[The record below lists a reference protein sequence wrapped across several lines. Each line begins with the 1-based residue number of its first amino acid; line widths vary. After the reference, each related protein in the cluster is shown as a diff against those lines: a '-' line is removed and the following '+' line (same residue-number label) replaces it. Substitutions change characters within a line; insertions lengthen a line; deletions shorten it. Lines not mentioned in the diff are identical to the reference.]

1 MNTENQRAADEF
13 RSRLQALHARG
24 DVILAKKGKL
34 VKSFDENS
42 AAILAIV
49 DQFNGLRRLASDTDQ
64 QEAFETFLA
73 SLESVS
79 AGVKV
84 LQRSWKHVE
93 QSRAEILSLRKR
105 FDAGHLERIANGQ
118 RKADSDVLSVAD
130 LDALYNP
137 LRDEAADFS
146 DACDRQCDED
156 DTNLSRVKAQG
167 LQTLYSEL
175 KQETSTLLDQLVS
188 ELDER
193 KRWID
198 LTERQYVG
206 EVTALDLDYQ
216 QLRIEMEAW
225 EPLS

>member
-1 MNTENQRAADEF
+1 M
-13 RSRLQALHARG
+13 
-24 DVILAKKGKL
+24 
-34 VKSFDENS
+34 
-42 AAILAIV
+42 
-49 DQFNGLRRLASDTDQ
+49 
-64 QEAFETFLA
+64 
-73 SLESVS
+73 
-79 AGVKV
+79 
-84 LQRSWKHVE
+84 
-93 QSRAEILSLRKR
+93 
-105 FDAGHLERIANGQ
+105 
-118 RKADSDVLSVAD
+118 LSVAD